1 MAKFTKGKTGEFN
14 SSVMNVL
21 SSGFMSKFEGR
32 IKRIDTIDKV
42 DSMSTEVMF
51 IINIPN
57 EDAIEMFRRLD
68 KALTVICW
76 GEDKDGTSG

>member
-1 MAKFTKGKTGEFN
+1 MAKLTKSRIGEFN

-32 IKRIDTIDKV
+32 IKRIDTMDKV
-42 DSMSTEVMF
+42 DGMSTDVMF

-57 EDAIEMFRRLD
+57 EDAIEMYKRLD

-76 GEDKDGTSG
+76 GEDKDGT

>member
-1 MAKFTKGKTGEFN
+1 MAKLTKSRIGEFN

-32 IKRIDTIDKV
+32 IKRIDTMDKV
-42 DSMSTEVMF
+42 DGMSTDVMF
-51 IINIPN
+51 IINRPN
-57 EDAIEMFRRLD
+57 EDAIEMYKRLD

-76 GEDKDGTSG
+76 GEDKDGT